1 MFSEPAPDEPA
12 TEFEL
17 EQWTRDATRLVTCT
31 GCYGVGQVQRRA
43 SRRDPDVWELC
54 ARCDGSGQ
62 SVADPAKLRLIV
74 EVRQWRR
81 K

>member
-17 EQWTRDATRLVTCT
+17 EQWAKEAARLIVCT
-31 GCYGVGQVQRRA
+31 GCYGVGQRQSRA
-43 SRRDPDVWELC
+43 SRRDPDVWTTCE
-54 ARCDGSGQ
+54 RCTGTGESM
-62 SVADPAKLRLIV
+62 ADPAKLRLIL